1 MAPPHI
7 LIDESYNKPLI
18 PLPVYFSYEN
28 VIESKYFYNQREGG
42 IFCLKE
48 LQASEG
54 SEFSGCVEL
63 FYCEFNNEYALD
75 GVCAVADE
83 YLDEYEAASKALEAF
98 EIEAEILIA
107 RYAFKD
113 IEILNESIVR
123 TGKQIKGASILAKY
137 QRNGVSSFI
146 YTYLLKKYDVLVCDN
161 YQTYKGHMLWV
172 LSIVKLSVIRVY
184 DLAKKQFIGTFD
196 KVNPCLIKPWS
207 VPYNFPSEN
216 EKFLRLDACV
226 YTEFE
231 FHSIVLITFA
241 EDIFKTDD
249 Q

>member
-7 LIDESYNKPLI
+7 LPEENYNKPLI

-28 VIESKYFYNQREGG
+28 ILESKYFYNQREGG

-54 SEFSGCVEL
+54 SEYSGCIEL
-63 FYCEFNNEYALD
+63 FYCEFNNKYALD

-83 YLDEYEAASKALEAF
+83 YSDEYEAADKALEAY
-98 EIEAEILIA
+98 EVEKEILIA

-113 IEILNESIVR
+113 LEIINDSIEI
-123 TGKQIKGASILAKY
+123 TGKQIKGASISANY

-146 YTYLLKKYDVLVCDN
+146 YKYLLKKYGVLVCDN

-172 LSIVKLSVIRVY
+172 LSIVKLSLIRIY
-184 DLAKKQFIGTFD
+184 DLTKKEFIGTFD
-196 KVNPCLIKPWS
+196 KVSPCLIKPWS
-207 VPYNFPSEN
+207 VPYNFPPDK

-226 YTEFE
+226 YTELE
-231 FHSIVLITFA
+231 FHSIVLVTFA
-241 EDIFKTDD
+241 EDMF
-249 Q
+249 